1 MDTEK
6 IVNARRKIQILLNAQ
21 DELIDLQGELGVD
34 DIIRHIDTLIIE
46 TAAQMD
52 IVYQVKKSEMPCN
65 CCNEEIDAQQKLMQ
79 VVEAVD
85 NFITAINKLAN
96 QKKF

>member
-21 DELIDLQGELGVD
+21 DELMDLQGELGVD
-34 DIIRHIDTLIIE
+34 DILRHIDTLIIE

-65 CCNEEIDAQQKLMQ
+65 CCNEEIVQ
-79 VVEAVD
+79 VVDAVD

>member
-1 MDTEK
+1 MNETFQTVKKDLANLLDIEYNRNIFLTENNKVK
-6 IVNARRKIQILLNAQ
+6 IDK
-21 DELIDLQGELGVD
+21 LIA
-34 DIIRHIDTLIIE
+34 E
-46 TAAQMD
+46 TATEL
-52 IVYQVKKSEMPCN
+52 VNLVEPKKSELPCN

-85 NFITAINKLAN
+85 NFTTAINKLAN